1 MTRRHW
7 GAAVLVVWAASLGWF
22 VKREYFRPT
31 GARLAEAALAVS
43 PGAFY
48 YHIGAHGRQ
57 VGFASTT
64 VDTLID
70 SIRVEDML
78 VLDEAA
84 LGAVRRSTARSTAVL
99 TRALRLR
106 SVETDIDADGRSFTA
121 RGAVSDDTLFR
132 LTLLAGHDSETV
144 RWALARP
151 VVIPS
156 LLALRLAFGGEL
168 RSGNTYSARLF
179 DPILLAE
186 RDVRAKVGAEST
198 FVVADSAEYDSTAMA
213 WVPVRFDTVRAF
225 AVDEDGAGGRTRQWV
240 DAQGRLVRA
249 EYPGGLVVQRSAF
262 EIAYENFRRRDTLA
276 LVRASANP
284 PAGAIVRLTIIAAG
298 VPPPGAVAAF
308 RVRVTGLPIAAVGVG
323 SGTVTRRGDTLDVR
337 RTDLATVPRRMLPL
351 ADTGMAAW
359 LATEPLIAKDD
370 PRIVAQARQIV
381 GRERNALRAA
391 ELLVAWVHREI
402 RSAPGSSLPGAV
414 AALVSRRGDCG
425 DQAALLVGLA
435 RAAGIPARPV
445 TGLLY
450 AGGRFYYH
458 AWAELY
464 VGDWVAADPVT
475 GEFPAGAA
483 RVGLVIGGLARHAE
497 LAPLAAQLGLEAL

>member
-1 MTRRHW
+1 VTRRHW
-7 GAAVLVVWAASLGWF
+7 GAVILVVWAASLAWL

-48 YHIGAHGRQ
+48 YHIGSHGRQ

-70 SIRVEDML
+70 SIRVEDLL

-84 LGAVRRSTARSTAVL
+84 LGRVHRSSARSTAVL

-106 SVETDIDADGRSFTA
+106 SVETDIDADGRSFAA
-121 RGAVSDDTLFR
+121 RGTVSDDTLFR
-132 LTLLAGHDSETV
+132 LTLRSAHDSETV

-151 VVIPS
+151 VVVPS

-168 RSGNTYSARLF
+168 RPGNTYSARLF
-179 DPILLAE
+179 DPVLLAE
-186 RDVRAKVGAEST
+186 RDVSARVGTEST

-225 AVDEDGAGGRTRQWV
+225 AVDEDGAGGRTRRWV

-249 EYPGGLVVQRSAF
+249 EHPGGLVVQRSAF
-262 EIAYENFRRRDTLA
+262 EIAYENFRHRDTTA
-276 LVRASANP
+276 LVRASADP
-284 PAGAIVRLTIIAAG
+284 PAGAVVPLTLLAAG
-298 VPPPGAVAAF
+298 VSPPGAVATF
-308 RVRVTGLPIAAVGVG
+308 RVRVTGLPLAAVGVG
-323 SGTVTRRGDTLDVR
+323 SGTVTRRGDTLEVR
-337 RTDLATVPRRMLPL
+337 RPDLAAQPRRMLPL
-351 ADTGMAAW
+351 ADSGLAAW
-359 LATEPLIAKDD
+359 LGTEPLIATDD
-370 PRIVAQARQIV
+370 PRIIAQARQIV
-381 GRERNALRAA
+381 GRERNAQRVV
-391 ELLVAWVHREI
+391 ELLVAWVHREV
-402 RSAPGSSLPGAV
+402 RAAPGSPLPGAV
-414 AALVSRRGDCG
+414 AALAGRRGDCG

-445 TGLLY
+445 AGLLY

-464 VGDWVAADPVT
+464 IGEWVAADPVT
-475 GEFPAGAA
+475 GDFPAGAA
-483 RVGLVIGGLARHAE
+483 RIGLMIGGFARHAE
-497 LAPLAAQLGLEAL
+497 LAPLAGQLVLEVL

>member
-7 GAAVLVVWAASLGWF
+7 GAAILVVWAASLAWL

-64 VDTLID
+64 VDTLSD
-70 SIRVEDML
+70 SIRVEDLL

-84 LGAVRRSTARSTAVL
+84 LGRVRRSTARSTAVL

-106 SVETDIDADGRSFTA
+106 SVETDIDADGRSFAA

-132 LTLLAGHDSETV
+132 LTLLAEHDSETV

-179 DPILLAE
+179 DPILLIE
-186 RDVRAKVGAEST
+186 RDVSARVGAEST

-249 EYPGGLVVQRSAF
+249 EHPGGLVVQRSAF
-262 EIAYENFRRRDTLA
+262 EIAYENFRHRDTMA

-284 PAGAIVRLTIIAAG
+284 PVGAVVPLSILGAG
-298 VPPPGAVAAF
+298 VRPPDGVAAF
-308 RVRVTGLPIAAVGVG
+308 RVRVTGLPLAAVGVG
-323 SGTVTRRGDTLDVR
+323 SGAVTRRGDTLDVR
-337 RTDLATVPRRMLPL
+337 RTDLADVPRRMLPL
-351 ADTGMAAW
+351 ADSGLAAW
-359 LATEPLIAKDD
+359 LGAEPLIPADD
-370 PRIVAQARQIV
+370 PRIVAQTRQIV
-381 GRERNALRAA
+381 GRERNARRAA
-391 ELLVAWVHREI
+391 ELLVAWVHQEVRA
-402 RSAPGSSLPGAV
+402 APGSPLPGAV
-414 AALVSRRGDCG
+414 SALAARQGDCG

-445 TGLLY
+445 AGLLY

-464 VGDWVAADPVT
+464 IGEWVAADPVT

-483 RVGLVIGGLARHAE
+483 RIGLAIGGLARHAE
-497 LAPLAAQLGLEAL
+497 LAPLAGQLVLEVL

>member
-7 GAAVLVVWAASLGWF
+7 GAAIFVVWAATLAWL

-48 YHIGAHGRQ
+48 YHIAAHGRQ

-70 SIRVEDML
+70 SIRVEDLL

-84 LGAVRRSTARSTAVL
+84 LGRVRRSTARSTAVL

-106 SVETDIDADGRSFTA
+106 SIETDIDADGRSFAA
-121 RGAVSDDTLFR
+121 RGTVTDDTLFR
-132 LTLLAGHDSETV
+132 LTLRAGHDSETV
-144 RWALARP
+144 RWGLARP
-151 VVIPS
+151 LVVPS

-168 RSGNTYSARLF
+168 RPGNTYTARLF

-186 RDVRAKVGAEST
+186 RDVRARVGAEST
-198 FVVADSAEYDSTAMA
+198 FVVADSADYDSTAMA

-240 DAQGRLVRA
+240 DAQGRLVRV
-249 EYPGGLVVQRSAF
+249 EHPGGLVAQRSAF
-262 EIAYENFRRRDTLA
+262 EIAYENFRRRDTTA
-276 LVRASANP
+276 LVRASAS
-284 PAGAIVRLTIIAAG
+284 
-298 VPPPGAVAAF
+298 PPPGAIVPLTVLTAGVRPPGGVAAF
-308 RVRVTGLPIAAVGVG
+308 RVRLTGLPLGPVGVG

-337 RTDLATVPRRMLPL
+337 RTDLVAVPPRMLPL
-351 ADTGMAAW
+351 GDSGLADW
-359 LATEPLIAKDD
+359 LRAEPLIAKDD
-370 PRIVAQARQIV
+370 PRIVAQARQV
-381 GRERNALRAA
+381 LGRERNARRAA
-391 ELLVAWVHREI
+391 EMLVAWVHREV
-402 RSAPGSSLPGAV
+402 RAAPGSPLPGAV

-445 TGLLY
+445 AGLLY

-464 VGDWVAADPVT
+464 LGEWVAADPVT

-483 RVGLVIGGLARHAE
+483 RIGLAIGGLARHAE
-497 LAPLAAQLGLEAL
+497 LAPLAAQLVLEVL